1 MRFLLACL
9 LLLPFA
15 ARAAELVDA
24 TGRHVQIP
32 EHVARVLPAGPPAA
46 ALLAVLAP
54 DLMIGW
60 PHALRPKAEA
70 WLPDAVAKLPVS
82 PPAEAEDVDAIRKA
96 APDLILDYGDVNP
109 RYKERAEQLQTATG
123 IPTVLLDGALADTP
137 QVLRDLGNA
146 LGRQERAKALADA
159 VQAALGQSAGKPFSV
174 VYARGADGL
183 TVVAP
188 GNIGTQVFDL
198 LHWRVLAPSGTGVF
212 RHTTLEQIKALD
224 PDVLIFGDPAMRQT
238 IAASPEW
245 HALRA
250 VREHRAY
257 TAFNLPFGW
266 IEEPG
271 SINRAL
277 GVAWLKG
284 EEPGATAQR
293 FYPLLYGRP
302 LDETQVQA
310 IRQTMQP
317 IEP

>member
-24 TGRHVQIP
+24 TGRHVPIP

-60 PHALRPKAEA
+60 PHALSAKAAA

-82 PPAEAEDVDAIRKA
+82 PPAQAQDIDAIRKA
-96 APDLILDYGDVNP
+96 APDLILDYGGVNP
-109 RYKERAEQLQTATG
+109 RYSERVQQLQAATG
-123 IPTVLLDGALADTP
+123 IPTVLLDGDLANTP
-137 QVLRDLGNA
+137 QVLRELGNV

-159 VQAALGQSAGKPFSV
+159 VQATLERPGAASSSV
-174 VYARGADGL
+174 VYARGTDGL

-188 GNIGTQVFDL
+188 GNIGTQVFGL

-212 RHTTLEQIKALD
+212 RHTTLEEIKALD
-224 PDVLIFGDPAMRQT
+224 PDVLIFADPAMRQT

-245 HALRA
+245 RALRA

-271 SINRAL
+271 SINRLL
-277 GVAWLKG
+277 GAAWLKG
-284 EEPGATAQR
+284 GDPGATAQR
-293 FYPLLYGRP
+293 FYTLLYGRP
-302 LDETQVQA
+302 LDDAQVQT